1 MNKVYVSSKNIYR
14 HLNYFYYG
22 EQPYQHIIHL
32 FLGESRNGLYGN
44 ATGKKD
50 LYERG
55 HVATCSRGQAVALT
69 VFIFSSIFFTSL
81 AIAFVRPF
89 SLDEAISKVSPSYID
104 HCEEVPGL
112 HSGKNTTFL
121 RFSHLIYTKLT

>member
-1 MNKVYVSSKNIYR
+1 M
-14 HLNYFYYG
+14 
-22 EQPYQHIIHL
+22 
-32 FLGESRNGLYGN
+32 
-44 ATGKKD
+44 
-50 LYERG
+50 
-55 HVATCSRGQAVALT
+55 ATCSRGQAVALT

-112 HSGKNTTFL
+112 HSGKNATFA
-121 RFSHLIYTKLT
+121 RFSHFTYNRVVLTGDLILFHWDFRFEH

>member
-1 MNKVYVSSKNIYR
+1 M
-14 HLNYFYYG
+14 
-22 EQPYQHIIHL
+22 
-32 FLGESRNGLYGN
+32 
-44 ATGKKD
+44 
-50 LYERG
+50 
-55 HVATCSRGQAVALT
+55 ATCSRGQAVALT
-69 VFIFSSIFFTSL
+69 VFVFSSIFFTSL

-121 RFSHLIYTKLT
+121 RFSHLIYITNVSNRVALSCDLMLFHRDFRFEHR

>member
-1 MNKVYVSSKNIYR
+1 M
-14 HLNYFYYG
+14 
-22 EQPYQHIIHL
+22 
-32 FLGESRNGLYGN
+32 
-44 ATGKKD
+44 
-50 LYERG
+50 
-55 HVATCSRGQAVALT
+55 ATCSRGQAVALT
-69 VFIFSSIFFTSL
+69 VFVFSSIFFTSL

-121 RFSHLIYTKLT
+121 RFSHLINRVALACDLMLFNWDFRFEHR

>member
-1 MNKVYVSSKNIYR
+1 M
-14 HLNYFYYG
+14 
-22 EQPYQHIIHL
+22 
-32 FLGESRNGLYGN
+32 
-44 ATGKKD
+44 
-50 LYERG
+50 
-55 HVATCSRGQAVALT
+55 ATCSRGQAVALT
-69 VFIFSSIFFTSL
+69 VFVFSSIFFTSL

-121 RFSHLIYTKLT
+121 RFSHLIYNVSNRVALACDLILFNWDFRFEHR